1 MEGQPVHFISEIII
15 NEMHLTFN
23 ISKLSQ
29 GNKSQSYVYDS
40 HILNFNSSLFVEKF
54 ITSIVYVEK
63 DLPLTEF

>member
-29 GNKSQSYVYDS
+29 GNKSQSYVYDKV
-40 HILNFNSSLFVEKF
+40 IF
-54 ITSIVYVEK
+54 
-63 DLPLTEF
+63 

>member
-29 GNKSQSYVYDS
+29 GNKS